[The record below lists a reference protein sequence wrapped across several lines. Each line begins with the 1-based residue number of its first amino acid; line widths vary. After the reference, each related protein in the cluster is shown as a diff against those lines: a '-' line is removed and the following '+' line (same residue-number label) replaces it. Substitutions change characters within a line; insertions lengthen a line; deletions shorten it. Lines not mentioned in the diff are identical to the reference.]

1 MVNNVVMTLNTTAKG
16 NPKESLD
23 YECEQY
29 KDSTLGR
36 CRKVVCRI
44 AVNNKILGL
53 KLYLH

>member
-29 KDSTLGR
+29 KDSTLGC